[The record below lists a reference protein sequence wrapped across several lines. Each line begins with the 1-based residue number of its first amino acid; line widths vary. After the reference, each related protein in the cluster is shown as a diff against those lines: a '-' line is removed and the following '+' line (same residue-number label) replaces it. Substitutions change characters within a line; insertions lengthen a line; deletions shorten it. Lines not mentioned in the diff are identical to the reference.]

1 MKFPS
6 AWSFLGGQAMADGDP
21 GTPFS
26 RMHPGMAQATP
37 SPAPYDGVEEAV
49 CALLSSL
56 QDYVP
61 MRLWMVGRIAA
72 GRWSVMGAEDR
83 RGRIV
88 AGAGFSS
95 GEAFCRHIAASRQ
108 PCFIEDTRVAP
119 APPAPPGWSGMPLQ
133 AYIGYPL
140 ISHRKEV
147 LATLFGADEE
157 RQAPFS
163 LHQRRLVAA
172 SARTMGLLLAQ
183 SGALRESRRLN
194 QQFKP
199 STEIDQ
205 VTGLP
210 NLQAWRQIIAQAEAV
225 LMPAAGN
232 ALVAI
237 AEMQEPDAMSSPAT
251 LNQHAL
257 RDAALLKGQ
266 LRETDTVARV
276 AVNRYA
282 LLIRSVTAEQEQ
294 RLFDKIRQGFSD
306 AGLAITLGCAM
317 RLPCGSLA
325 QALRMADI
333 RMYNE
338 KLRRKP

>member
-1 MKFPS
+1 MMEDYQS
-6 AWSFLGGQAMADGDP
+6 
-21 GTPFS
+21 TNPF
-26 RMHPGMAQATP
+26 AC
-37 SPAPYDGVEEAV
+37 VEDAV
-49 CALLSSL
+49 RALLASL
-56 QDYVP
+56 HDFVP
-61 MRLWMVGRIAA
+61 MRLWMVGRIVA
-72 GRWSVMGAEDR
+72 GRWTILGAEDR
-83 RGRIV
+83 RGRIA

-95 GEAFCRHIAASRQ
+95 DEAFCRYITACRQ
-108 PCFIEDTRVAP
+108 PLFIEDASLAH
-119 APPAPPGWSGMPLQ
+119 APPAPPGWSCLPMQ
-133 AYIGYPL
+133 ACIGYPL

-163 LHQRRLVAA
+163 LRQRKLVGS
-172 SARTMGLLLAQ
+172 SARTIGLLLAQ
-183 SGALRESRRLN
+183 SGALLESRRLN

-199 STEIDQ
+199 SSEVDQ
-205 VTGLP
+205 ITGLP
-210 NLQAWRQIIAQAEAV
+210 NLQAWRQIIEQEETA
-225 LMPAAGN
+225 LMPDAEN

-237 AEMQEPDAMSSPAT
+237 AEMQEPDALLSPAT

-257 RDAALLKGQ
+257 RDAALLKSQ

-294 RLFDKIRQGFSD
+294 RLFEKIRQGFSD

-317 RLPCGSLA
+317 RLPSGSLA
-325 QALRMADI
+325 QAVRMADI

>member
-1 MKFPS
+1 MTE
-6 AWSFLGGQAMADGDP
+6 DD
-21 GTPFS
+21 
-26 RMHPGMAQATP
+26 QATNP
-37 SPAPYDGVEEAV
+37 FTSVEDSV
-49 CALLSSL
+49 CALLASL
-56 QDYVP
+56 HDFVP

-72 GRWSVMGAEDR
+72 GRWTILGAEDR
-83 RGRIV
+83 RGRIA
-88 AGAGFSS
+88 AGAGFLVN
-95 GEAFCRHIAASRQ
+95 EAFCHYISASRQ
-108 PCFIEDTRVAP
+108 PCFIEDTSLAH
-119 APPAPPGWSGMPLQ
+119 APPAPPGWSCMPMQ

-147 LATLFGADEE
+147 LATLCGADEE

-163 LHQRRLVAA
+163 LRQRKLVAA
-172 SARTMGLLLAQ
+172 CARTIGLLLAQ
-183 SGALRESRRLN
+183 SSALRESRRLN

-199 STEIDQ
+199 SSEVDQ
-205 VTGLP
+205 ITGLP
-210 NLQAWRQIIAQAEAV
+210 NLQAWRQIIEQEEAA
-225 LMPAAGN
+225 LMPEAEN

-237 AEMQEPDAMSSPAT
+237 AEMQEPDAMLSPAT
-251 LNQHAL
+251 LNQQAH
-257 RDAALLKGQ
+257 RDAALLKSQ

-294 RLFDKIRQGFSD
+294 RLFEKIRQGFSD

-325 QALRMADI
+325 QAVRMADI